1 MSQLICVLFSVG
13 SIHPLVMS
21 QARAIIAPR
30 RLGLGL
36 GLLNSLVFL
45 GVALTSSCFGWIAG
59 VAKQA
64 HLSNA
69 GIYSGL
75 FSVTVVPLAIG
86 AVIYFFSP
94 VVAAPKE
101 EV

>member
-1 MSQLICVLFSVG
+1 M
-13 SIHPLVMS
+13 
-21 QARAIIAPR
+21 
-30 RLGLGL
+30 
-36 GLLNSLVFL
+36 
-45 GVALTSSCFGWIAG
+45 ALTSSCFGWIAG